1 MPQSRS
7 TSSAAADTIAQLAT
21 VPCVD
26 GVNPIAGRFIY
37 SLRLIAVHQMA
48 GRDPVAELAVR
59 LGSFDVAAK
68 SLAFAQTI
76 CAVWP
81 ENITVS
87 RFCCCLMS
95 HDEASIAAL
104 VEAATDRERPR
115 FDNTVAGLIR
125 SDRIPRIWD
134 AAQDLV
140 MAELRAC

>member
-1 MPQSRS
+1 MPHSRS
-7 TSSAAADTIAQLAT
+7 TSSAAAATIARLAE

-26 GVNPIAGRFIY
+26 GVTPIAARFIY
-37 SLRLIAVHQMA
+37 SLRLIAVHQRA

-76 CAVWP
+76 CTVWP

-87 RFCCCLMS
+87 RFCCRLMS

-104 VEAATDRERPR
+104 VEAATDRERSR
-115 FDNTVAGLIR
+115 FDQTITGLIR
-125 SDRIPRIWD
+125 TDRFARMWD